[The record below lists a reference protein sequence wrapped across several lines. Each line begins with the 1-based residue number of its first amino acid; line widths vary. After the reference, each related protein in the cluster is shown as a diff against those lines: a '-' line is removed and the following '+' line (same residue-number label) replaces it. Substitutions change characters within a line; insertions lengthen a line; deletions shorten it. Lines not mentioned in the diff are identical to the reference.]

1 MSDSPFLLHA
11 SRALDG
17 GRWRQKP
24 CASAQLCNKY
34 AVIGA
39 GRKAIDVSQPS
50 TDITFPIWVTGG
62 KKRRPYARI
71 EPRVRRARNKR
82 YRVFCSKPDA
92 TESRYLLSGAT
103 RKPTN
108 PPSLMPSPSA
118 LLRQGDSEVFN
129 GLTLDCLVAIQ

>member
-1 MSDSPFLLHA
+1 MA
-11 SRALDG
+11 AETV
-17 GRWRQKP
+17 RQ
-24 CASAQLCNKY
+24 C

-39 GRKAIDVSQPS
+39 GRKAIDVSRPS
-50 TDITFPIWVTGG
+50 TDITFHSWGAG
-62 KKRRPYARI
+62 DKKRRPYARI
-71 EPRVRRARNKR
+71 GSRVRRAMNKR

-129 GLTLDCLVAIQ
+129 DLTLDCLVAIQ